1 MYIFLQHDK
10 VNMIININKSRT
22 SKEHQYPEISLTNPI
37 KEINNFIIIVTLSSF
52 FFFAYNTNVISRECN
67 MNLMAI
73 ICHSCI
79 LSRIICITMLFDPL
93 KQINI
98 II

>member
-1 MYIFLQHDK
+1 
-10 VNMIININKSRT
+10 MIINVNKSRI
-22 SKEHQYPEISLTNPI
+22 SKEYQCPEISLTNPI
-37 KEINNFIIIVTLSSF
+37 KEINNFIIIVMTLSS

-79 LSRIICITMLFDPL
+79 LSRIICITLLFDPL